1 MASLFG
7 GREVPPRV
15 RQALESADAASLHAG
30 RVLRSKPLVR
40 LTALLYLFLLHVW
53 SLFSVLFLRTAL

>member
-1 MASLFG
+1 M
-7 GREVPPRV
+7 PPRV